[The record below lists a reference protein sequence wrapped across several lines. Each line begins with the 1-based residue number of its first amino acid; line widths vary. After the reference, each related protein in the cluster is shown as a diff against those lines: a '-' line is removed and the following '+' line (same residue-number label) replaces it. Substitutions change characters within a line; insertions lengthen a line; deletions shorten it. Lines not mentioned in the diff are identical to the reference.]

1 MERLTSYH
9 WPGNVRE
16 LQNVLKRYLV
26 TGNWKEIIDEFSSPK
41 EPSYTSIPAKP
52 ALHATPTFNQLF
64 DLQGEDSPELSSFSL
79 KKITKK
85 VLDSV
90 EKEVISHV
98 LDQTLWNRSKAAKI
112 LKISYKTLLYKISD
126 LNIKPP
132 LNSKFKNSEID

>member
-1 MERLTSYH
+1 MDEYVI
-9 WPGNVRE
+9 NE
-16 LQNVLKRYLV
+16 
-26 TGNWKEIIDEFSSPK
+26 WKEIIDEFSSPK
-41 EPSYTSIPAKP
+41 ESTYTSIPAKP
-52 ALHATPTFNQLF
+52 ALHAPSNFNQLL

-132 LNSKFKNSEID
+132 FDSKIKGSEID